1 MHILYKE
8 GNQNQQHMS
17 TNETNASDINLDEF
31 LPMPGAADILTAP
44 ESTKNNL
51 FSKAKDLDTSFLDA
65 KKKQEDDIKDDPEK
79 ENKPQNIE
87 DVKKVVDEIVAL
99 DPNEEESK
107 APGGRPKLDK
117 SGMVETFSK
126 LIEDGMIV
134 PFDDEK
140 AMEDYSVKDW
150 KELLQ
155 ANFEDRENKL
165 KQEVPASFF
174 DSLPNELQYA
184 YKYIADGGQDLKG
197 LFKALSHVEEV
208 RSLNPS
214 DDNDQELIARQY
226 LRATQFGD
234 ESEIDEE
241 INTWKDLGTLGKK
254 ASQFKPKLDKMQE
267 EVVQYQLQQQ
277 ESFNQQR
284 EEAAHQ
290 YIDNVYTTLK
300 EGQLNGIRMDKK
312 VQAFLFNELTQPKYQ
327 SLQGN
332 NTNLLGHLLERYQY
346 VEPRYDLIAEAL
358 WLLADPDGYK
368 TQIRTI
374 AKNEATQET
383 VRKLKTEESR
393 KISTSSTPDQEDE
406 KQTRRKISRPQ
417 NIFKR

>member
-1 MHILYKE
+1 
-8 GNQNQQHMS
+8 MS
-17 TNETNASDINLDEF
+17 TNENSTPEINLDEF
-31 LPMPGAADILTAP
+31 LPMPGVNDVLTAP
-44 ESTKNNL
+44 ENSKNNL
-51 FSKAKDLDTSFLDA
+51 FSKSKDLDTSFLDA
-65 KKKQEDDIKDDPEK
+65 KKKQEDVIDETEK
-79 ENKPQNIE
+79 KEKPQDVE
-87 DVKKVVDEIVAL
+87 AVKKAVDEIVGL
-99 DPNEEESK
+99 ENILEDSK
-107 APGGRPKLDK
+107 TTNGRPKLDK

-126 LIEDGMIV
+126 LIDDGLIV
-134 PFDDEK
+134 PFDDDK
-140 AMEDYSVKDW
+140 PLEDYSVKDW

-155 ANFEDRENKL
+155 ANFEDRENKV

-174 DSLPNELQYA
+174 DSLPGELQYA

-208 RSLNPS
+208 RQLDPN

-226 LRATQFGD
+226 LRATQFGN

-241 INTWKDLGTLGKK
+241 ITTWRDLGTLGKK
-254 ASQFKPKLDKMQE
+254 ATQFKPKLDKMQE
-267 EVVQYQLQQQ
+267 QVVDYQLQQQ
-277 ESFNQQR
+277 ETFKQQR
-284 EEAAHQ
+284 EQAANQ
-290 YIDNVYTTLK
+290 YIDNVYETLK

-368 TQIRTI
+368 NQIRTI
-374 AKNEATQET
+374 AKSEATQDT

-393 KISTSSTPDQEDE
+393 KISTSSMTDEEDE
-406 KQTRRKISRPQ
+406 KPSRRKIARPQ